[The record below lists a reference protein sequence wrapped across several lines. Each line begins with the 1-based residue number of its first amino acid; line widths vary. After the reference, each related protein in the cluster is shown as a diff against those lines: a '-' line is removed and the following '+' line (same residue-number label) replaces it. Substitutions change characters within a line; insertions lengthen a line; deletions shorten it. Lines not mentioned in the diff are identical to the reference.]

1 MTNLVPGTKF
11 VLEEKVMINIGVLAS
26 GRGTNLQ
33 IIIEAIEEGKIEGRI
48 SIVISD
54 NQDAFA
60 LKRAEQYNIDIR
72 YINFKEFKNREDYDK
87 EIIKTLEEKKIDLVV
102 LAGYMRIL
110 TPYFINI
117 YKNKIMNIHPALLP
131 SFPGLHAQRQA
142 VEYGVKI
149 SGCTVHFVDEG
160 VDSGPIILQKAVEVK
175 DNDTEESL
183 AERILKEEHQIYPR
197 AIQLF
202 SQGRLIIKG
211 RKVFIEEVDLK

>member
-1 MTNLVPGTKF
+1 
-11 VLEEKVMINIGVLAS
+11 MINIGVLAS

-33 IIIEAIEEGKIEGRI
+33 AIIEAVKEGRIEGKIG
-48 SIVISD
+48 IVISD
-54 NQDAFA
+54 NRDAFA
-60 LKRAEQYNIDIR
+60 LKRAKQNNIETE
-72 YINFKEFKNREDYDK
+72 YINFKSFKNREDYDK
-87 EIIKTLEEKKIDLVV
+87 KIIECLKEKNVDLVV

-110 TPYFINI
+110 SSYFIKM

-142 VEYGVKI
+142 VEYGVKV

-183 AERILKEEHQIYPR
+183 AEKILKEEHQIYPQ

-202 SQGRLIIKG
+202 SQGRLVIKG
-211 RKVFIEEVDLK
+211 RRVFIK

>member
-1 MTNLVPGTKF
+1 VPGTK
-11 VLEEKVMINIGVLAS
+11 LYIEEKVMINIGVLAS

-33 IIIEAIEEGKIEGRI
+33 AIIEAVKEGKIEGRI

-54 NQDAFA
+54 NRDAFA
-60 LKRAEQYNIDIR
+60 LKRAKQNNIETE
-72 YINFKEFKNREDYDK
+72 YINFKSFKNREDYDK
-87 EIIKTLEEKKIDLVV
+87 EIMECLKEKDIDLVV

-110 TPYFINI
+110 SSYFIKM
-117 YKNKIMNIHPALLP
+117 YKNRIINIHPALLP

-160 VDSGPIILQKAVEVK
+160 VDSGPVILQKAVEVK

-202 SQGRLIIKG
+202 CQGRLIIKG
-211 RKVFIEEVDLK
+211 RKVFIEGVDLK

>member
-1 MTNLVPGTKF
+1 
-11 VLEEKVMINIGVLAS
+11 MINIGVLAS

-33 IIIEAIEEGKIEGRI
+33 AIIEAVKEGKIEGRI

-54 NQDAFA
+54 NRDAFA
-60 LKRAEQYNIDIR
+60 LKRAKQNNIETE
-72 YINFKEFKNREDYDK
+72 YINFKSFKNREDYDK
-87 EIIKTLEEKKIDLVV
+87 EIMECLKEKDIDLVV

-110 TPYFINI
+110 SPYFIRT
-117 YKNKIMNIHPALLP
+117 YKNRIINIHPALLP

-160 VDSGPIILQKAVEVK
+160 IDSGPVILQKAVEVK

-202 SQGRLIIKG
+202 CQGRLIIKG
-211 RKVFIEEVDLK
+211 RKVFIK

>member
-1 MTNLVPGTKF
+1 
-11 VLEEKVMINIGVLAS
+11 MINIGVLAS

-33 IIIEAIEEGKIEGRI
+33 AIIEAIKEGKIEGRI

-54 NQDAFA
+54 NRDAFA
-60 LKRAEQYNIDIR
+60 LKRAKQNNIETE
-72 YINFKEFKNREDYDK
+72 YINFKSFKNREDYDK
-87 EIIKTLEEKKIDLVV
+87 EIMECLKEKDIDLVV

-110 TPYFINI
+110 SPYFIRT
-117 YKNKIMNIHPALLP
+117 YKNRIINIHPALLP

-160 VDSGPIILQKAVEVK
+160 IDSGPVILQKAVEVK

-202 SQGRLIIKG
+202 CQGRLIIKG
-211 RKVFIEEVDLK
+211 RKVFIK

>member
-1 MTNLVPGTKF
+1 MPGTK
-11 VLEEKVMINIGVLAS
+11 LYIEEKVMINIGVLAS

-33 IIIEAIEEGKIEGRI
+33 AIIEAIKEGKIEGRI

-54 NQDAFA
+54 NRDAFA
-60 LKRAEQYNIDIR
+60 LKRAKQNNIETE
-72 YINFKEFKNREDYDK
+72 YINFKSFKNREDYDK
-87 EIIKTLEEKKIDLVV
+87 EIMECLKEKDIDLVV

-110 TPYFINI
+110 SPYFIRT
-117 YKNKIMNIHPALLP
+117 YKNRIINIHPALLP

-160 VDSGPIILQKAVEVK
+160 IDSGPVILQKAVEVK

-202 SQGRLIIKG
+202 CQGRLIIKG
-211 RKVFIEEVDLK
+211 RKVFIK

>member
-1 MTNLVPGTKF
+1 
-11 VLEEKVMINIGVLAS
+11 MINIGVLAS

-33 IIIEAIEEGKIEGRI
+33 AIIEAIKEGKIEGRI

-54 NQDAFA
+54 NRDAFA
-60 LKRAEQYNIDIR
+60 LKRVEQHNIETR
-72 YINFKEFKNREDYDK
+72 YINFKEFKTREDYDK
-87 EIIKTLEEKKIDLVV
+87 KIMECLKEKDVDLVV

-110 TPYFINI
+110 SPYFIRT
-117 YKNKIMNIHPALLP
+117 YKNKIINIHPALLP

-149 SGCTVHFVDEG
+149 SGCTVHFVNEG
-160 VDSGPIILQKAVEVK
+160 VDSGPVILQKAVEVK

-202 SQGRLIIKG
+202 CQGRLIIKD
-211 RKVFIEEVDLK
+211 RKVFIK

>member
-11 VLEEKVMINIGVLAS
+11 VIEEKVMINIGVLAS

-33 IIIEAIEEGKIEGRI
+33 AIIEAVKEGKIEGRI

-54 NQDAFA
+54 NRDAFA
-60 LKRAEQYNIDIR
+60 LKRAKQNNIETE
-72 YINFKEFKNREDYDK
+72 YINFKSFKNREDYDK
-87 EIIKTLEEKKIDLVV
+87 EIIKILEEKKIDLVV

-110 TPYFINI
+110 SPYFIRT
-117 YKNKIMNIHPALLP
+117 YKNKIINIHPALLP
-131 SFPGLHAQRQA
+131 SFPGLHAQRQT

-175 DNDTEESL
+175 DNDTKESL
-183 AERILKEEHQIYPR
+183 AERILKEEHQIYPQ

-211 RKVFIEEVDLK
+211 RRVFIK

>member
-1 MTNLVPGTKF
+1 
-11 VLEEKVMINIGVLAS
+11 MINIGVLVS

-33 IIIEAIEEGKIEGRI
+33 SIIDAIREGKIEGRI

-54 NQDAFA
+54 NRKAFA
-60 LKRAEQYNIDIR
+60 LKRAEKSNIETR
-72 YINFKEFKNREDYDK
+72 YIDFKSFKNREDYDK
-87 EIIKTLEEKKIDLVV
+87 KIVEYLKEKNVDLVV

-110 TPYFINI
+110 SPYFIKM
-117 YKNKIMNIHPALLP
+117 YKNRIMNIHPALLP

-142 VEYGVKI
+142 VEYGVKV

-160 VDSGPIILQKAVEVK
+160 VDSGPIILQKAVEVE
-175 DNDTEESL
+175 DGDTEESL

-202 SQGRLIIKG
+202 SEGRLVIKG
-211 RKVFIEEVDLK
+211 RKVYIK

>member
-1 MTNLVPGTKF
+1 
-11 VLEEKVMINIGVLAS
+11 MINIGVLAS

-33 IIIEAIEEGKIEGRI
+33 AIIEAVKEGKIEGRI

-54 NQDAFA
+54 NRDAFA
-60 LKRAEQYNIDIR
+60 LKRAKQNNIETE
-72 YINFKEFKNREDYDK
+72 YINFKSFKNREDYDK
-87 EIIKTLEEKKIDLVV
+87 EIMECLKEKDIDLVV

-110 TPYFINI
+110 SSYFIKM
-117 YKNKIMNIHPALLP
+117 YKNRIMNIHPALLP

-160 VDSGPIILQKAVEVK
+160 VDSGPVILQKAVEVK

-202 SQGRLIIKG
+202 CQGRLIIKG
-211 RKVFIEEVDLK
+211 RKVFIK